1 MKTIIFGVW
10 TLPNKG
16 SEVSRTSSLSWK
28 LVLELSHSECM
39 SSEVSRHEAVS
50 FDEVVGIP
58 EVTLFVSSAVTVAS
72 LTPPYSPV
80 VVLLLLYKFPFQ

>member
-1 MKTIIFGVW
+1 M
-10 TLPNKG
+10 
-16 SEVSRTSSLSWK
+16 EVSRTSSLSWK

-58 EVTLFVSSAVTVAS
+58 EITLFVSSAVSS

-80 VVLLLLYKFPFQ
+80 VVLLLLYEFPFQ